1 MIYLPGDA
9 KKEITLEIR
18 TVIIDEV
25 DTEDIA
31 EELTRL
37 LVALSDSDEPLD
49 AKALD
54 DIVLPDDRDDI
65 TLMTEAYIET
75 DKGGNVVI
83 SYVENADDVQMQ
95 TDAKIIFHPST
106 PELIVMSKEG
116 AINTFLSFEEGKTH
130 VCVYETPYMPF
141 RVYVESSLVENRL
154 LDRGRLKLNYVLNV
168 NDTPPQQFF
177 IDVKIKDTA
186 EDVLKDIL
194 K

>member
-130 VCVYETPYMPF
+130 ICTYDTPFMPIK
-141 RVYVESSLVENRL
+141 VYVAASRVDNRL
-154 LDRGRLKLNYVLNV
+154 LDLGRLKLNYVINL
-168 NDTPPQQFF
+168 NDTPSQHF
-177 IDVKIKDTA
+177 IVDVKIKESTPCA
-186 EDVLKDIL
+186 LGEIIG
-194 K
+194 